1 MLYQW
6 LDIFSVNILFT
17 ATPVFAVTVLAG
29 PLLLL
34 KFVLKKK
41 LGLINTVLAL
51 VLGALLSAL
60 FLYAVFYAVLYSAG
74 YGFRQTYGGSL

>member
-1 MLYQW
+1 MISNWDSVL
-6 LDIFSVNILFT
+6 FVNILFT

-34 KFVLKKK
+34 KFVFKKK

-51 VLGALLSAL
+51 VLGVLLSVL
-60 FLYAVFYAVLYSAG
+60 FLYAVYYAVLYSAG